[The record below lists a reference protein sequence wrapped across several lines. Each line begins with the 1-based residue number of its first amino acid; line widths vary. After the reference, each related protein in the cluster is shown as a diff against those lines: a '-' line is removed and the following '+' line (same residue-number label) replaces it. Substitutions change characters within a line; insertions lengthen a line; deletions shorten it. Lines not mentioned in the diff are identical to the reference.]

1 MRLAARGRREDESGN
16 ESNTDDKAFDE
27 AARRQARSVTIKSAI
42 AMIVFTAIAFAIPP
56 LR

>member
-1 MRLAARGRREDESGN
+1 V
-16 ESNTDDKAFDE
+16 DDKAFDE
-27 AARRQARSVTIKSAI
+27 AARRQARSVTIKSAV